1 MTERIASVAVDV
13 PLAHLDRPFDYAI
26 PEAMAGDVVP
36 GVRVRVRF
44 AGRLVDGYV
53 LDVLDHS
60 DVEVQPLQSVVSPE
74 PVLSAEVAALVRV
87 VADHYA
93 GSFSDVVRLAV
104 PPRHGITEK
113 ALPPD
118 YPPPRLDADSTS
130 LHAYPNGASFTDAVW
145 RGSGPRAAWTVLPR
159 HGTSWI
165 DGFLEAAQAALHAS
179 RGALLIV
186 PDQRDLDRL
195 AAAAASR
202 FGKGSFAVLS
212 AEAGPAARYR
222 TFLSVSR
229 GSVKLVLGTRAAAFA
244 PVRNLGLIAL
254 WDDGDDSYA
263 DGHAPYPHAREVVAL
278 RAHSAK
284 CALLLAGY
292 SRSTGVQALVE
303 RGWLVSID
311 AGPAQARATCAVVRA
326 AADSDQALARDPHA
340 AGARLPHDVFT
351 AIRAGLAAGP
361 VLVQVPRAGYLPA
374 VVCATCRETAR
385 CPRCGQ
391 ALAAGPSGLACRWC
405 GPPLPGWACP
415 RCRDS
420 RVRSVAVGVRRTAEE
435 FGKAF
440 PGTAIVQSWGEQIV
454 SEVGGDPALVLAT
467 PGAEPFARGGYAAA
481 VLLDADAM
489 LRRPELRA
497 EEEALR
503 RWLAAVALVRPA
515 ADEGAVVIVG
525 TARERAV
532 QGLVRL
538 DPSGFAARE
547 LADRRE
553 AGFPPA
559 AKLVT
564 IEGGVGAVSSARQL
578 LQLSEDVIVTGPFEI
593 GDTPGELVRLT
604 LRSPLSGGSALV
616 SAVRAMSVHRAA
628 HKLDGALRVRVD
640 PQVI

>member
-1 MTERIASVAVDV
+1 MTERIASVAVAV

-26 PEAMAGDVVP
+26 PEAMAADVAP

-60 DVEVQPLQSVVSPE
+60 QVEVQPLQAVVSAE
-74 PVLSAEVAALVRV
+74 PVLSSEVAALVRA
-87 VADHYA
+87 VANHYA

-118 YPPPRLDADSTS
+118 YPPPKLDAGATS
-130 LHAYPNGASFTDAVW
+130 LPGYPDGATFLDAVS
-145 RGSGPRAAWTVLPR
+145 RGAGPRAAWTVLPR
-159 HGTSWI
+159 DGASWI
-165 DGFLEAAQAALHAS
+165 DGFLEAAQAALAAS

-195 AAAAASR
+195 AAAAAVR

-229 GSVKLVLGTRAAAFA
+229 GGVRLVLGTRAAAFA
-244 PVRNLGLIAL
+244 PVRGLGLIAL

-284 CALLLAGY
+284 CALLFAGY

-303 RGWLVSID
+303 RGWLTPID
-311 AGPAQARATCAVVRA
+311 AGPAQARAACAVVRA

-340 AGARLPHDVFT
+340 GQARLPHEVFA

-361 VLVQVPRAGYLPA
+361 VLVQVPRAGYLPSVA
-374 VVCATCRETAR
+374 CATCRETVR

-405 GPPLPGWACP
+405 GPPLPAWACP
-415 RCRDS
+415 RCRDG
-420 RVRSVAVGVRRTAEE
+420 RVRSMAVGVRRTAEE

-440 PGTAIVQSWGEQIV
+440 PGTAVVQSWGEQIV
-454 SEVGGDPALVLAT
+454 AEVGGDPALVLAT
-467 PGAEPFARGGYAAA
+467 PGAEPSARGGYSAAI
-481 VLLDADAM
+481 LLDADAM

-497 EEEALR
+497 GEEALR

-515 ADEGAVVIVG
+515 VEDGVVVIVG
-525 TARERAV
+525 TVRERAI

-564 IEGGVGAVSSARQL
+564 IEGPTEAVSSAREL
-578 LQLSEDVIVTGPFEI
+578 LKLSGDVVVTGPFPV
-593 GDTPGELVRLT
+593 GDVPDLVRLT
-604 LRSPLSGGSALV
+604 LRAPLSGGSALV
-616 SAVRAMSVHRAA
+616 SAVRAMSAHRAA